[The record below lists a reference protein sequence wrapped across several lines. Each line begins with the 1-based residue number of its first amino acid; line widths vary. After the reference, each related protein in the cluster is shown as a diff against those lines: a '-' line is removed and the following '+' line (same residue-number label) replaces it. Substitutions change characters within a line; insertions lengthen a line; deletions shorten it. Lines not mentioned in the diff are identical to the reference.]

1 MSAVAG
7 AAHDGRKSRKTLA
20 VAPKP
25 PTTNGTS
32 RRGRPAMSQFP
43 AMYKGELTYG
53 SDAGNMSTTAT
64 LMVEPSLGRDTP
76 DVEIVVPVYNEQ
88 QDLAVSIARLH
99 TYLCRNF
106 PLSWLITVA
115 DNASTDSTW
124 AIACRLARELDG
136 VRALHLA
143 QKGRGRAL
151 RTAWSG
157 SKATVVAYM
166 DVDLSTDLDA
176 LLPLVAPLITGHS
189 DVAIGSRLAPGAR
202 VVRGAKR
209 EFISRTYNFILRATL
224 HNSFSDAQ
232 CGFKAMR
239 AEVARQLLPQ
249 VEDNAWFF
257 DTELLVLAERRGM
270 RVHEVAVDWVDDPGS
285 TVDVVRTAR
294 DDLKGIAR
302 LMRRTA
308 LGQPALGQP
317 ALDRP
322 ALGQPAL
329 DQLALD
335 RPGYGQLALDR
346 AETGDGPHG
355 RPTGRRPVPN
365 ASGELVHFAGVSAL
379 STVSFAVLFAV
390 LFGTLGGVGADIVAL
405 GLCAVGHIFAGR
417 RSNSGAGNGFS
428 RGLGRPASTEAW
440 PAYAGR
446 VLWALV
452 PLVTTL
458 AVLGALSAAGV
469 GNLPVDI
476 VALTA
481 AVLGSAVVRFHFLRR
496 SLESVG

>member
-1 MSAVAG
+1 M
-7 AAHDGRKSRKTLA
+7 R
-20 VAPKP
+20 
-25 PTTNGTS
+25 
-32 RRGRPAMSQFP
+32 
-43 AMYKGELTYG
+43 
-53 SDAGNMSTTAT
+53 TTAT
-64 LMVEPSLGRDTP
+64 LMVEPLLGLGTP

-239 AEVARQLLPQ
+239 AEVARQLLPH

-302 LMRRTA
+302 MMRR
-308 LGQPALGQP
+308 PALDLP

-322 ALGQPAL
+322 ALDL
-329 DQLALD
+329 DRPALD
-335 RPGYGQLALDR
+335 RPVLDLDRPALDR
-346 AETGDGPHG
+346 PPAGGALYGRAEGH
-355 RPTGRRPVPN
+355 RPVPN

-379 STVSFAVLFAV
+379 TSVSFAVLFAL
-390 LFGTLGGVGADIVAL
+390 LFGTLGPVGADVVAL
-405 GLCAVGHIFAGR
+405 GLCAVGHVFAGR
-417 RSNSGAGNGFS
+417 RTNSGVNPAGNFGPHFGANFGGNS
-428 RGLGRPASTEAW
+428 GLADVLSGEFGRPAARRAW
-440 PAYAGR
+440 PSYAGG
-446 VLWALV
+446 VLWALL
-452 PLVTTL
+452 PLITTL
-458 AVLGALSAAGV
+458 ATLVALSIV
-469 GNLPVDI
+469 RLDNLPVDI
-476 VALTA
+476 VALTV
-481 AVLGSAVVRFHFLRR
+481 AVLGSAILRFHFLRR
-496 SLESVG
+496 SPGRAG